1 MSRKAG
7 TLIIFL
13 VGKLKL
19 KYMDCLS
26 QYILSNLI
34 PDFADASGS
43 MALNRMNA
51 AKGAAIH
58 LLSEA
63 YKSRDKICL
72 IPFHGVRAEVT
83 VPPTKSMVR

>member
-7 TLIIFL
+7 TLVIFL
-13 VGKLKL
+13 VGKLKITSRF
-19 KYMDCLS
+19 CLNLFNS
-26 QYILSNLI
+26 SYLSSN
-34 PDFADASGS
+34 FADASGS

-83 VPPTKSMVR
+83 VPPTKSMVG